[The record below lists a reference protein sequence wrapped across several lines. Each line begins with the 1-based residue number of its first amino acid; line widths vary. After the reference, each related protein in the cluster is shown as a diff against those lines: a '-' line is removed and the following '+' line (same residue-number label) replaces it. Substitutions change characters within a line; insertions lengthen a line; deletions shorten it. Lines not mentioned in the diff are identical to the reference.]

1 MMPRLGQHVQ
11 SGVLSL
17 SIFII
22 CSGQLGCLQEIQTPS
37 VERSVA
43 VLIALLQD
51 DHADIR
57 RTAAESL
64 GKIGDQSALPAV
76 LRLLSDPIP
85 AVRAAAAQALGRMA
99 NPTDEAVIAGLLRL
113 LADPDDGG
121 KQAAALAIGDIEP
134 PPRLMAGVADL
145 LRSSDV
151 RVRRAAVRALLP
163 LDTAQV
169 AGWLLPLL
177 ADPDADV
184 RQAAVAAL
192 GFSGDARAA
201 TALSRRLVED
211 LSPAVRAEAA
221 YHMGELSG
229 LDTRRALEAAVAKE
243 ADHGVRRWI
252 EAELRGL
259 RGND

>member
-1 MMPRLGQHVQ
+1 MMPRLGQPVR

-17 SIFII
+17 SIFLT
-22 CSGQLGCLQEIQTPS
+22 CSGQLGCLQEVQTPS
-37 VERSVA
+37 VERGVA

-51 DHADIR
+51 DNPDIR

-76 LRLLSDPIP
+76 LPLLSDPMP

-99 NPTDEAVIAGLLRL
+99 SPTDEAVISGLSRL
-113 LADPDDGG
+113 LADPDDGVR
-121 KQAAALAIGDIEP
+121 QAAALAIGDIEP
-134 PPRLMAGVADL
+134 PPRLMVGMADL
-145 LRSSDV
+145 LRSSHV
-151 RVRRAAVRALLP
+151 QVRRAAVRALLP

-169 AGWLLPLL
+169 VGWLLPLL
-177 ADPDADV
+177 ADPDAEV
-184 RQAAVAAL
+184 RQGAVAAL

-201 TALSRRLVED
+201 TALWKRLVED
-211 LSPAVRAEAA
+211 PSPAVRAEAA
-221 YHMGELSG
+221 YHLGELSG
-229 LDTRRALEAAVAKE
+229 LDTRRVLEAAVAKE

-252 EAELRGL
+252 EAELRAL

>member
-1 MMPRLGQHVQ
+1 MMLRLGQHVR
-11 SGVLSL
+11 SGVLFL
-17 SIFII
+17 SIFVT
-22 CSGQLGCLQEIQTPS
+22 CSGQLGCLQEVQSPS
-37 VERSVA
+37 VERGVA
-43 VLIALLQD
+43 VLIALLRD
-51 DHADIR
+51 ESPDIR

-76 LRLLSDPIP
+76 LPLLSDPMP
-85 AVRAAAAQALGRMA
+85 AVRSAAAQALGRLA
-99 NPTDEAVIAGLLRL
+99 SPTDEAVIAGLSRL
-113 LADPDDGG
+113 LADPDDGVR
-121 KQAAALAIGDIEP
+121 QAAALAIGDIEP
-134 PPRLMAGVADL
+134 PPRLMVGVADL

-151 RVRRAAVRALLP
+151 QVRRAAVRALLS

-169 AGWLLPLL
+169 VRWLLPLL

-201 TALSRRLVED
+201 TALWKRLVED
-211 LSPAVRAEAA
+211 PSPAVRAEAA
-221 YHMGELSG
+221 YHLGKLSG
-229 LDTRRALEAAVAKE
+229 LDTRGVLQAAVVKE

-252 EAELRGL
+252 EAELRAL